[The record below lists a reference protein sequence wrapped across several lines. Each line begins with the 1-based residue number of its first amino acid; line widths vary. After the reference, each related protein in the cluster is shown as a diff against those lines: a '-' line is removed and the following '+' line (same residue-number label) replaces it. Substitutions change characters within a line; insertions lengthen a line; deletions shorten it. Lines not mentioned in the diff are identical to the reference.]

1 METDMTKYIQ
11 RIREKHPDAVILF
24 RRGDEFYTMIGRD
37 ADIARS
43 RLGLPVE
50 PLQID
55 ADTSVKSASFPLSEL
70 DYKLP
75 KLIRAGF
82 RVAVCE
88 LPNV

>member
-1 METDMTKYIQ
+1 MEKKILEYLERM
-11 RIREKHPDAVILF
+11 REEHPDAVFLF